1 MKSLELN
8 PNWCEGYI
16 ALARAQREMG
26 EVHMA
31 IDTYKKAIALLDSAT
46 SLTEEEKK
54 EVAKE
59 AKELEIL
66 LTV

>member
-1 MKSLELN
+1 
-8 PNWCEGYI
+8 
-16 ALARAQREMG
+16 MG